1 MERVAFT
8 MQLRPGFEKEYE
20 QRHREIW
27 PELAELLTG
36 AGIAN
41 YSIFLQPATGVLFG
55 YMEVSQT
62 NTLAAL
68 PHHPIMKKWWNFMKD
83 LMETHPDHSPISIP
97 LQEVFYLP

>member
-1 MERVAFT
+1 M
-8 MQLRPGFEKEYE
+8 EYE
-20 QRHREIW
+20 KRHREIW
-27 PELAELLTG
+27 PELAGLLTE

-62 NTLAAL
+62 NALAVL
-68 PHHPIMKKWWNFMKD
+68 PHHPIMKKWWDFMKD